1 MDVIRKLHNDAKRDL
16 IQRAVRNGQRALDV
30 GCGFGGDIHK
40 WAKVNA
46 HVDMCDPNEQS
57 VIEARKRIKEM
68 GSKIR
73 VIVGDIRDCQ
83 NIKYD
88 IICYNFS
95 LQYIF
100 ENEKLFFDSI
110 KNIKKRLKVG
120 GKLIGC
126 IPDAEK
132 ILMVRGAYFR
142 DEIGNYFMRS
152 THTTG
157 FGRLGEQI
165 QVYLVDTPYYAFG
178 PKPEPIAY
186 QDILITHLE
195 NIGIMLDTW
204 EPLVDHHTG
213 PEISKLYRKFI
224 FTHIKQ

>member
-40 WAKVNA
+40 WVNVNA
-46 HVDMCDPNEQS
+46 QVDMCDPNEQS
-57 VIEARKRIKEM
+57 VIEARKRIKEI
-68 GSKIR
+68 GAKIR
-73 VIVGDIRDCQ
+73 VVVGDIRACQ

-88 IICYNFS
+88 VICYNFS

-100 ENEKLFFDSI
+100 ENEKLFFESI
-110 KNIKKRLKVG
+110 KNIKKRLKIG

-132 ILMVRGAYFR
+132 ILMVQGTQFR
-142 DEIGNYFMRS
+142 DKFGNYFMRS
-152 THTTG
+152 PYATG
-157 FGRLGEQI
+157 FGRFGENI
-165 QVYLVDTPYYAFG
+165 QVYLVDTPYYASG

-186 QDILITHLE
+186 QDILVTHLE
-195 NIGIMLDTW
+195 NNGIILDTW
-204 EPLVDHHTG
+204 EPLVGIDG
-213 PEISKLYRKFI
+213 PEISKLYSKFI